1 MLNFETLSSEARQAI
16 ESALATKGPYRG
28 RIARKAPRATTLAY
42 AARQALLMRINP
54 FKVSVGG
61 IIFLDENQKRI
72 YAEVDQWTLAQPL
85 QELIALDK
93 DRSELETM
101 GVW

>member
-1 MLNFETLSSEARQAI
+1 MLNFKTLSSEARQAI
-16 ESALATKGPYRG
+16 DATLATKGPYKG

-54 FKVSVGG
+54 FKVSIGG
-61 IIFLDENQKRI
+61 IMFMDEQQKLI
-72 YAEVDQWTLAQPL
+72 YAEITKWLTTQPDR
-85 QELIALDK
+85 ELNALDK
-93 DRSELETM
+93 DRSELETL